1 MTGITIPDTVTRI
14 EDAAFTGSGLTSVTV
29 PESVTEFGE
38 DVFFL
43 CTKLTEASL
52 PKSLKSIPSE
62 TFSNCYKLRSFASY
76 SDDSDRLSRFPVRGE
91 TSRA

>member
-38 DVFFL
+38 DVFFSVYEADGGIAAE
-43 CTKLTEASL
+43 KSEVHTERNL
-52 PKSLKSIPSE
+52 Q
-62 TFSNCYKLRSFASY
+62 
-76 SDDSDRLSRFPVRGE
+76 
-91 TSRA
+91 